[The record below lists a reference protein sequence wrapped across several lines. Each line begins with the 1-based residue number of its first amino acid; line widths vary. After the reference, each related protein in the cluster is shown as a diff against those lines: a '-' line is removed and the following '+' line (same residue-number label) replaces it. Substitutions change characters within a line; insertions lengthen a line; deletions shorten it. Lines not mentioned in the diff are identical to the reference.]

1 MSKQKSIFSLI
12 SVFLIICCFA
22 FAGCKTYHW
31 NLEKTID
38 EIERIEII
46 YMNDVYTD
54 DYDFICEIQK
64 SDYSEVIEDIEKLE
78 AHRYFGD
85 LMGTYG
91 KTIRITFINGDF
103 DLISLYAPRHSYSN
117 SEYSE
122 EKSRWGFDIDEFN
135 NLIEKW
141 TEV

>member
-1 MSKQKSIFSLI
+1 MGCLT
-12 SVFLIICCFA
+12 
-22 FAGCKTYHW
+22 FAGCKAYYW
-31 NLEKTID
+31 NFEKTID

-78 AHRYFGD
+78 AHRYWGD
-85 LMGTYG
+85 KTRPNG
-91 KTIRITFINGDF
+91 KTVRITFSNGDF
-103 DLISLYAPRHSYSN
+103 DLISLFEPHHSYRDTN
-117 SEYSE
+117 YWN
-122 EKSRWGFDIDEFN
+122 EKTTGWCFDRDDFN

-141 TEV
+141 TES